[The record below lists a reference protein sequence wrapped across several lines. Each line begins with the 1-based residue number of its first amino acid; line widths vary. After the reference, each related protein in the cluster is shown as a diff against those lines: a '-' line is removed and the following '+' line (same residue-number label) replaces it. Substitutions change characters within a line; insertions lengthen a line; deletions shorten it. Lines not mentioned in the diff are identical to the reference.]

1 MRNSELTAS
10 GSITQFISQ
19 DILSA
24 LETLLNGASE
34 QELDDTACVIACAFG
49 DSGSFSQ
56 LASEESENRDQKES
70 KLTSSFHN
78 NLNLLVQKTWVE
90 KSDETL
96 KEQALFRI
104 TELCDACSKKA
115 YAENYENFLAILRDV
130 VYLMFGAQAKKD
142 DFLEYALRIDPGFG
156 IFWWY
161 ISNLPPKSEWSEEK
175 SRLAILL
182 GMYFLA
188 NY

>member
-1 MRNSELTAS
+1 
-10 GSITQFISQ
+10 
-19 DILSA
+19 
-24 LETLLNGASE
+24 
-34 QELDDTACVIACAFG
+34 
-49 DSGSFSQ
+49 
-56 LASEESENRDQKES
+56 
-70 KLTSSFHN
+70 
-78 NLNLLVQKTWVE
+78 
-90 KSDETL
+90 
-96 KEQALFRI
+96 
-104 TELCDACSKKA
+104 
-115 YAENYENFLAILRDV
+115 
-130 VYLMFGAQAKKD
+130 MFGAQAKKD

>member
-1 MRNSELTAS
+1 MRNSEFTAS

-19 DILSA
+19 DTISA
-24 LETLLNGASE
+24 LETLLKNTSE
-34 QELDDTACVIACAFG
+34 NEQNEAACVIACAFG
-49 DSGSFSQ
+49 DSGSFKQ

-70 KLTSSFHN
+70 KQISSFHN

-90 KSDETL
+90 KSDETV

-104 TELCDACSKKA
+104 TELCEACSKKA
-115 YAENYENFLAILRDV
+115 YAENYENFLSILRDV

-161 ISNLPPKSEWSEEK
+161 ISNLPPKSEWSEAK
-175 SRLAILL
+175 CRLAILL